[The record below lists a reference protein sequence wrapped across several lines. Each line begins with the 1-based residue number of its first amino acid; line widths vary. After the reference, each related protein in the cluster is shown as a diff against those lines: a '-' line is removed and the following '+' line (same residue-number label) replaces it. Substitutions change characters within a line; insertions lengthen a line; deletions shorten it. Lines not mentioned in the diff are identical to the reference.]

1 MRVQVDDA
9 LSESIKVKK
18 RVPRG
23 SFLGLFLFVLL
34 IDDLSNDIV
43 SFSSYLFTDDL
54 FSLFLHTILA
64 FQFAQCSIKNQ
75 LPLIT
80 LMRTADLLVNPRP
93 P

>member
-54 FSLFLHTILA
+54 FFTVSTHYLCFPICTV
-64 FQFAQCSIKNQ
+64 Q
-75 LPLIT
+75 
-80 LMRTADLLVNPRP
+80 
-93 P
+93 